1 MGIFNVA
8 ISVINKFLFRFEDG
22 FSKKQFVVFSYLIYA
37 LFKDYKR
44 NSLYAMAS
52 KTPIEYQGCQYF
64 LSESK
69 WDINELND
77 TRLKLI
83 ENQRTTSSTSSGVMV
98 IDDTSSPKPHAK
110 DTEGAKLQHC
120 GVLGREEVCNV
131 AVFSAFASKTKRF
144 PINFKSY
151 LPAEE
156 FVLGKKDSHFKSKL
170 DLARILIDDAL
181 ERKIKFSYLVM
192 DAWYAQSSELLEFVH
207 LEKQLP
213 FIGDLKSN
221 RNILFYHPI
230 KRKHCFVKQDEL
242 VKLIRKHYPH
252 KCGVF
257 TSTDKNGKERSWVT
271 YTFKGQLKDCSVPL
285 RFVVVFGKW
294 SDEDDKDVHI
304 LITNQAHVATK
315 TIVSTYLLRWGIELI
330 FRELKDVFFFDQYQV
345 RHIKQIER
353 YWSLCLIAWSLVY
366 WIKQNGY
373 LSKIL
378 EGRPST
384 FNDYKQAIDSL
395 LVYDA
400 HHTLSKNSQLAQEYF
415 KIKSN
420 RFKEQIARAV

>member
-8 ISVINKFLFRFEDG
+8 ISVVNKFLIRFKDA
-22 FSKKQFVVFSYLIYA
+22 FSKKQFVVFSYLVYA

-52 KTPIEYQGCQYF
+52 KTPVNYQACQYF

-69 WDINELND
+69 WDISQLNNM
-77 TRLKLI
+77 RLKII
-83 ENQRTTSSTSSGVMV
+83 ENQRTTSSTSSGVVV

-110 DTEGAKLQHC
+110 ATEGARLQHC
-120 GVLGREEVCNV
+120 GVLNREEICNV

-156 FVLGKKDSHFKSKL
+156 FLFGKEDRNFKSKL
-170 DLARILIDDAL
+170 DLARILVDDAL
-181 ERKIKFSYLVM
+181 ERKIKFSSLLI
-192 DAWYAQSSELLEFVH
+192 DAWYAQSSEFLEFVH
-207 LEKQLP
+207 FDRKLP
-213 FIGDLKSN
+213 FIGELKTN

-230 KRKHCFVKQDEL
+230 KRKHCWSQQDEL
-242 VKLIRKHYPH
+242 VKLIKKHYPH
-252 KCGVF
+252 KCGLF
-257 TSTDKNGKERSWVT
+257 TSTDKDGKERSWVT

-285 RFVVVFGKW
+285 RLVVVFGKW
-294 SDEDDKDVHI
+294 GDEDDKEVHI
-304 LITNQAHVATK
+304 LITNQTHIATK
-315 TIVSTYLLRWGIELI
+315 TIISTYLLRWGIELI
-330 FRELKDVFFFDQYQV
+330 FRELKDVFSFDQYQV
-345 RHIKQIER
+345 RHTKQIER
-353 YWSLCLIAWSLVY
+353 YWTLCLIAWSLVY
-366 WIKQNGY
+366 WIKQNAC

-378 EGRPST
+378 EEKPST

-395 LVYDA
+395 LLYDA
-400 HHTLSKNSQLAQEYF
+400 HHTLSKNSQLAQKYF

-420 RFKEQIARAV
+420 HFKEQIAQAA

>member
-8 ISVINKFLFRFEDG
+8 ISVVNKFLFRFKCS

-52 KTPIEYQGCQYF
+52 KTQINYQASQYF

-69 WDINELND
+69 WNIDQLND
-77 TRLKLI
+77 TRLKII
-83 ENQRTTSSTSSGVMV
+83 ENQRTTSSTSSGVLV
-98 IDDTSSPKPHAK
+98 IDDTSSPKPYAK
-110 DTEGAKLQHC
+110 ATEGAKRQHC
-120 GVLGREEVCNV
+120 GVLNREEICNV

-156 FVLGKKDSHFKSKL
+156 FSFGKEDVKFKSKL
-170 DLARILIDDAL
+170 DLARILVDDAL
-181 ERKIKFSYLVM
+181 ERKIKFSSLVI
-192 DAWYAQSSELLEFVH
+192 DAWYAQSSEFLEFVH
-207 LEKQLP
+207 FDKKLP
-213 FIGDLKSN
+213 FIGELKFN

-230 KRKHCFVKQDEL
+230 KRKHCWIQQDEL
-242 VKLIRKHYPH
+242 VKLIKKHYPH
-252 KCGVF
+252 KCRLF
-257 TSTDKNGKERSWVT
+257 TGTDKDGKEKSWVT

-285 RFVVVFGKW
+285 RLVVVFGRW
-294 SDEDDKDVHI
+294 DDEDDKDAHI
-304 LITNQAHVATK
+304 LITNQTHVATK
-315 TIVSTYLLRWGIELI
+315 TIVSTYLLRWGIEQI

-345 RHIKQIER
+345 RHKRQIER
-353 YWSLCLIAWSLVY
+353 YWTLCLIAWSLLY
-366 WIKQNGY
+366 WIKQNAY
-373 LSKIL
+373 LSKIV

-395 LVYDA
+395 LLYDA
-400 HHTLSKNSQLAQEYF
+400 HHALSKNGQLARKYF

-420 RFKEQIARAV
+420 RFKEQIARAA